1 MEKIDILR
9 KRNIELAQQVQNLE
23 SELKLAQDKLDKSNY
38 EEVEKL
44 RNEFNELIKEVKE
57 KKYEYDSLINELK
70 EMRKFMNTVEFKN
83 HWIKKAKKDFLKQNK
98 EK

>member
-9 KRNIELAQQVQNLE
+9 KRNIELAQQVQCLE
-23 SELKLAQDKLDKSNY
+23 SELKLAQDKLDNSNY
-38 EEVEKL
+38 EEIEKL
-44 RNEFNELIKEVKE
+44 RNEFNKLIKELKE
-57 KKYEYDSLINELK
+57 KKVEYENLINELK
-70 EMRKFMNTVEFKN
+70 EMRKFMNTVEFRD

>member
-9 KRNIELAQQVQNLE
+9 KRNIELAQQVHYLE
-23 SELKLAQDKLDKSNY
+23 SELKLTQDKLNNSGY

-44 RNEFNELIKEVKE
+44 KGEFFELIKEVKE
-57 KKYEYDSLINELK
+57 KKVEYENLINELK
-70 EMRKFMNTVEFKN
+70 EMRKFMNTVEFRD